1 MLALPVVNNRPENN
15 AFGLAEIII
24 KLFVLESIGD
34 EVFVRRFLIEESNSY
49 EFLFMAIKNCYGI
62 QWAAK

>member
-62 QWAAK
+62 Q